1 MRQAILLLTTC
12 SDVNLINKA
21 SCFLEIENQE
31 NNFFILFNQ
40 KSEKL
45 PDALKEL
52 IDHLYTF
59 TDDVIYSF
67 PFQAWGDSLIPGS
80 PHFALLRFFCD
91 HPDYDYY
98 WVIEDDVV
106 YTGHWSDFFSAFR
119 LNKSDFLSAYL
130 RNMEEDPNWPWWY
143 TLSSASEKLDCNHL
157 YSTFNPCYRISRLAV
172 NILYQGLSEGWNGH
186 FEVLIPTLLRYK
198 GLEINDIS
206 SLHDAPQYSLSTYN
220 YSQLSAQPF
229 CSNTLYHPIK
239 EKMIRSD
246 LRRNCVIS
254 AVGSN
259 SLHSS
264 WSASDS
270 RSFDVH
276 LIVYDN
282 SFQNYYR
289 AAEFVS
295 YKKGYKLKLVYDY
308 LMQHPDYIEHYNYFF
323 IPDDDILVDESQ
335 IESLFDIME
344 QYQLQIAQPALFQSY
359 CTYFHTLF
367 DANCKLRFTNFVEMM
382 MPCFSRSALKT
393 VLFTFN
399 ENQSGWGTEYHWP
412 ILIDQHHYS
421 MAIIDQIRVQH
432 TRPITQNRNHNIE
445 ELHSYLQKYN
455 LVMKINEYSCIPND
469 NYNSI
474 QIVFSHHKKRVAI
487 MNFFKKQGK
496 ELYKMVRIRRIG
508 RPGLDGMANV
518 CLLFYIYYLLSSDKM
533 YYDYLSEIR
542 SLITFHKTYSSSQE
556 SFSYGEDGMKWADSY
571 LFSEIPPSPKEIKEI
586 CKVMLK
592 ISNYYQ
598 SVRPTEIHCLFQELW
613 NLLLKFCELS
623 FS

>member
-1 MRQAILLLTTC
+1 MRQAILLMTTC

-21 SCFLEIENQE
+21 SRFLEIENQE

-45 PDALKEL
+45 PETLKGYKE
-52 IDHLYTF
+52 HLYAF

-80 PHFALLRFFCD
+80 PHFALLRFFYD
-91 HPDYDYY
+91 YPDYDYY

-106 YTGHWSDFFSAFR
+106 YTDNWADFFSLFR
-119 LNKSDFLSAYL
+119 LNKSDLLSAYL
-130 RNMEEDPNWPWWY
+130 RNREEDPNWPWWN
-143 TLSSASEKLDCNHL
+143 TLLAASERLDCKQQ
-157 YSTFNPCYRISRLAV
+157 YSSFNPCYRISRLAV
-172 NILYQGLSEGWNGH
+172 NTLYQGLSEGWNGH
-186 FEVLIPTLLRYK
+186 FEVLIPTLLRFK
-198 GLEINDIS
+198 GLEISDMS
-206 SLHDAPQYSLSTYN
+206 SVNGAPQYFRSTYN

-229 CSNTLYHPIK
+229 VSNTLYHPIK
-239 EKMIRSD
+239 EKVIRSD
-246 LRRNCVIS
+246 MRRNCVIS

-264 WSASDS
+264 WSASDG

-282 SFQNYYR
+282 SFNRYYTTS
-289 AAEFVS
+289 EYLS
-295 YKKGYKLKLVYDY
+295 YKKGYKLRLVYDY
-308 LMQHPDYIEHYNYFF
+308 LMQHPHYLEHYNYFF

-344 QYQLQIAQPALFQSY
+344 QYQLQIAQPALCQSY
-359 CTYFHTLF
+359 CTYYHTLF

-412 ILIDQHHYS
+412 ILIEQHHNS
-421 MAIIDQIRVQH
+421 MAVIDQIKVQH
-432 TRPITQNRNHNIE
+432 TRPITPNRNHNME

-455 LVMKINEYSCIPND
+455 LTMKVREYSCIPN
-469 NYNSI
+469 NNCNSS
-474 QIVFSHHKKRVAI
+474 QLVFLHHKKRVTI
-487 MNFFKKQGK
+487 MNFFRNQGK
-496 ELYKMVRIRRIG
+496 ELYEMVRIRRIG

-518 CLLFYIYYLLSSDKM
+518 CLLFYVYYILSSDKM
-533 YYDYLSEIR
+533 FYDYSSEIR
-542 SLITFHKTYSSSQE
+542 CLISFHNTYSSSQE
-556 SFSYGEDGMKWADSY
+556 SFSYGEGGLKWVDSY
-571 LFSEIPPSPKEIKEI
+571 LSSEIAPNQEEIKEI
-586 CKVMLK
+586 CKVMLN

-598 SVRPTEIHCLFQELW
+598 SVRPTEIHRLFLELW
-613 NLLLKFCELS
+613 NLISKFHELS